1 MFHVNDLWP
10 DGLVWLLLA
19 STVLSLFFIPRIW
32 PVLLGTTGLVA
43 LFLDRISPIA
53 LVFILFGLAIA
64 KISQGQKGLYKILC
78 HILVVIWGVCLALHL
93 IPGFYNLLVLEK
105 TLTGSDSIPF
115 TMYLNLDK
123 PLIAF
128 GLLLLAPAMLWQK
141 AYANRQQLA
150 IIFGLFITLPFI
162 AWGVG
167 IVQPE
172 FSLPNWIWV
181 FVINNLVF
189 TCVAEEFLFR
199 GYIQRGL
206 CQRFSPTVGITVA
219 SLLFGMAHFAGGA
232 LFIFVATLAGLLYGL
247 TYFWT
252 GKLAFAVLIHF
263 AFNLVHLVFFTYP
276 MSH

>member
-19 STVLSLFFIPRIW
+19 GTVLSLFFMPRIW

-53 LVFILFGLAIA
+53 LVFTLFGLGIA
-64 KISQGQKGLYKILC
+64 KISQGQKGLYKRLC
-78 HILVVIWGVCLALHL
+78 HILVVIWGVCLALHQ
-93 IPGFYNLLVLEK
+93 IPGFDNLLVLEK

-141 AYANRQQLA
+141 TYANRQQLA
-150 IIFGLFITLPFI
+150 IIFGLFLTLPFI

-181 FVINNLVF
+181 FVINNLIF
-189 TCVAEEFLFR
+189 TCVAEECLFR

-232 LFIFVATLAGLLYGL
+232 LFILVATLAGLLYGL

-263 AFNLVHLVFFTYP
+263 AFNLVHLMFFTYP